1 MNVFTSCS
9 NNILKIAHRG
19 YSELYGDNNIISFQ
33 KAIENNFDMIE
44 MDIQLSKNNDIII
57 YHDIHIQNRYI
68 KNIHSEEL
76 YLNYNIITL
85 NDFFS
90 QVDYKK
96 IKINFDLKGNENEL
110 LIETLVTMLLKYNV
124 DTTLIYISSFNK
136 KFIHYL
142 SIFKKHFSM
151 NYKIGFITANV
162 YLEVEMDMLL
172 KDINFLVIDYTML
185 TNNIIKYC
193 HYKGIDVF
201 TYTNKNIYTYDL
213 IKQFNIDGIISDC
226 KLPDINQI

>member
-85 NDFFS
+85 TDFFS

-96 IKINFDLKGNENEL
+96 IKINFDLKG
-110 LIETLVTMLLKYNV
+110 TR
-124 DTTLIYISSFNK
+124 
-136 KFIHYL
+136 
-142 SIFKKHFSM
+142 M
-151 NYKIGFITANV
+151 NY
-162 YLEVEMDMLL
+162 
-172 KDINFLVIDYTML
+172 
-185 TNNIIKYC
+185 
-193 HYKGIDVF
+193 
-201 TYTNKNIYTYDL
+201 
-213 IKQFNIDGIISDC
+213 
-226 KLPDINQI
+226 